1 MSNFSKLLFSQQ
13 NSISGLKSLLPKI
26 ANTIRELYLL
36 CEKKTSSK
44 ALIFQL
50 GSKDKSIDM
59 TDSQNRDEQIKKLRQ
74 LIKDIDIG
82 MLTTVDEDGTLHS
95 RPMSTNS
102 EVEFD
107 GDLWFFTYG
116 SSHKV
121 IEIEHQKQVNVSF
134 SDPHKQNYVSV
145 SGQAELVRDR
155 TKLQQLWKPQLKAW
169 FPKELDEPDIA
180 LLKVHVQ
187 KAEYWDAPSGFVAH
201 TIGLV
206 KAIAT
211 GEKANVG
218 ENQKVTL
225 KS

>member
-1 MSNFSKLLFSQQ
+1 
-13 NSISGLKSLLPKI
+13 
-26 ANTIRELYLL
+26 
-36 CEKKTSSK
+36 
-44 ALIFQL
+44 
-50 GSKDKSIDM
+50 M
-59 TDSQNRDEQIKKLRQ
+59 TDSQNRDEQIKKLRE

-82 MLTTVDEDGTLHS
+82 MLTTVDEDGSLHS

-107 GDLWFFTYG
+107 GDLWFFTYA

-121 IEIEHQKQVNVSF
+121 TEVEQHQQVNVSF

-145 SGQAELVRDR
+145 SGKAQLVRDR

-180 LLKVHVQ
+180 LLKVSVE

-211 GEKANVG
+211 GEKPNVG
-218 ENQKVTL
+218 ENEKVTL
-225 KS
+225 K